1 MSQNIL
7 KTERNQCEQKLDTL
21 LAANSLVRKEVSP
34 DGNCFFRA
42 SLLHVPYVKDEN
54 ELRGMLCG
62 LIIDN
67 ANEYVNSSQTSQ
79 EQPCNKPVEKDQND
93 VQNDAIE
100 NITDQQPITPSNT
113 RKKVGRPRGT
123 PPRKS
128 HTFMTPPKKKLFK
141 KRKATPEDWKKNI
154 RKKLRMSWKEYV
166 SQRGKPIHQKVVKS
180 VDCSKCKYKCSQ
192 KITEENRQK
201 IFDLFWSLESY
212 ERKKDFIISRIEE
225 KQTRKVHRPKD
236 ITQKRKRNIH
246 RSYFFDIGGTKTIV
260 CKIYFKKT
268 LDVGDAYIDNAMQN
282 ESGGVFIGADKRGKY
297 NPHNKT
303 KPEFLQK
310 VRSHIESFPAVEGHY
325 TRKSSNRR
333 YLGAELNIPR
343 MYQLYLD
350 YYKEG
355 ISDTSISEDEKK
367 RYYEHQQMKMRAREE
382 KKKDKDKSKTT
393 NDTFVAT
400 FDLQAVLQT
409 PCSLVSQIYYM
420 RKLNCYNLSIYNLGT
435 KNATCYLW
443 SEVEEKRGACE
454 ITTCLYLQMLSL
466 TPNIKNVTLY
476 SDACAGQNRNQFTV
490 TGLMHA
496 VINLPNIEIIDHK
509 FLESGHTQMECDNMH
524 SAIEFAKKK
533 TEIYIPSQWATVV
546 RMARTNPYSIIPIQH
561 EDIYDFKKLQKTTL
575 TYIKV
580 DANGEKVNWLKIKW
594 LRYSKQEPQH
604 ILFKHT
610 FDEDFR
616 RLRVIVMDKNGVP
629 ATNIRGHEL
638 PRNYNG
644 KQPITLAKKDLL
656 NLCKTKVIPA
666 EYHKF

>member
-1 MSQNIL
+1 MS
-7 KTERNQCEQKLDTL
+7 
-21 LAANSLVRKEVSP
+21 
-34 DGNCFFRA
+34 G
-42 SLLHVPYVKDEN
+42 
-54 ELRGMLCG
+54 
-62 LIIDN
+62 
-67 ANEYVNSSQTSQ
+67 
-79 EQPCNKPVEKDQND
+79 
-93 VQNDAIE
+93 
-100 NITDQQPITPSNT
+100 
-113 RKKVGRPRGT
+113 
-123 PPRKS
+123 
-128 HTFMTPPKKKLFK
+128 
-141 KRKATPEDWKKNI
+141 
-154 RKKLRMSWKEYV
+154 KEYV
-166 SQRGKPIHQKVVKS
+166 SQRGKPVHQKVVKS
-180 VDCSKCKYKCSQ
+180 VDCSKCKFKCSQ

-212 ERKKDFIISRIEE
+212 ERKKDFIISRVEE
-225 KQTRKVHRPKD
+225 KQTRKYIDPNKD

-260 CKIYFKKT
+260 CKMYFKKT

-282 ESGGVFIGADKRGKY
+282 ESGGVFIGADKRGKHT
-297 NPHNKT
+297 PLNKT
-303 KPEFLQK
+303 KPEYLQK

-333 YLGAELNIPR
+333 YLGAELNVPR

-350 YYKEG
+350 YYKESTPQNQLVSLTIYRKTFNEEYNFSFHVPKKDQCNICVTYDRG
-355 ISDTSISEDEKK
+355 IADASISENEKK
-367 RYYEHQQMKMRAREE
+367 KYYEHQQMKMRAREE

-435 KNATCYLW
+435 KNATSYLW
-443 SEVEEKRGACE
+443 SEVEGKRGACE
-454 ITTCLYLQMLSL
+454 ITTCLYLQLLSL
-466 TPNIKNVTLY
+466 TANIKNVILY
-476 SDACAGQNRNQFTV
+476 SDACAGQNRNQFTA

-509 FLESGHTQMECDNMH
+509 FLESGHTQMECDSMH

-546 RMARTNPYSIIPIQH
+546 RMARRTNPYSVVPIQH

-575 TYIKV
+575 TYSKV

-616 RLRVIVMDKNGVP
+616 RLRIIELDKNGVP
-629 ATNIRGHEL
+629 VTNIKGHEL
-638 PRNYNG
+638 PRKYKG
-644 KQPITLAKKDLL
+644 KQPITLA
-656 NLCKTKVIPA
+656 
-666 EYHKF
+666 